1 MAQPTYPRWLSGF
14 IPLAAVLVALVV
26 AFVARTRVETGQ
38 LTTTDLEVFW
48 VSGKAVLSGRDPYLF
63 WLPGAHLSL
72 TYPPFAGLLMAPLS
86 LLSLSALRIVWFT
99 GILVALQAIVW
110 LATGWVGVRGT
121 RVRLL
126 LCASAAASVFLVDPL
141 WQELWSGQ
149 VNVFLALLVLA
160 DLCRRDGARGRGIGI
175 GLAAGIKLTP
185 GLFILY
191 LALTRRFREALTAL
205 VTFAATVAAGFLVMP
220 TQAWQYWT
228 HYAWDVPRIYAQPA
242 IVFNQNLRGATA
254 RLLHHDSVLA
264 WALAAAVVA
273 VAGLAVCV
281 ALYRRGMDR
290 EGAVLCGVVALLVS
304 PVSWVYHWVWLVP
317 VLAVLVAGAV
327 RTRSPGWI
335 AAAVVTAAVALI
347 HPYTWIGGFNA
358 TPSGLFLGYRG
369 WWPSWTG
376 FGASPSGLAQQLA
389 GDSLVLVGLLLL
401 AGGAA
406 LALTRRD
413 RSPATATV
421 PAERA
426 SA

>member
-1 MAQPTYPRWLSGF
+1 MAQPPITRTAGHSRWLPGF
-14 IPLAAVLVALVV
+14 VLVALVV
-26 AFVARTRVETGQ
+26 AFIARTRVETGQ

-48 VSGKAVLSGRDPYLF
+48 VSGKAVLAGRDPYLF

-72 TYPPFAGLLMAPLS
+72 VYPPFTGLVLAPLS

-99 GILVALQAIVW
+99 GVLVALQAIVW
-110 LATGWVGVRGT
+110 LATGWVGLRNT
-121 RVRLL
+121 RIRLL
-126 LCASAAASVFLVDPL
+126 LCPLAALAVFLIDPL

-149 VNVFLALLVLA
+149 VNVFLALLVLT
-160 DLCRRDGARGRGIGI
+160 DLCRRDGARGRGIAI

-185 GLFILY
+185 ALFIVY

-205 VTFAATVAAGFLVMP
+205 ITFATTVGAGFLVMP
-220 TQAWQYWT
+220 GQAWRYWT
-228 HYAWDVPRIYAQPA
+228 HYAWDVQRIYAQPG
-242 IVFNQNLRGATA
+242 IVFNQSLRGAVA
-254 RLLHHDSVLA
+254 RLLHHDAVLP
-264 WALAAAVVA
+264 WALTIAVVV

-281 ALYRRGMDR
+281 GLYRRGLDR

-317 VLAVLVAGAV
+317 VLIVLVAGAV

-335 AAAVVTAAVALI
+335 TATVVTAAVAVT

-376 FGASPSGLAQQLA
+376 FTMSPSGLVQQLA
-389 GDSLVLVGLLLL
+389 GDSLVLLGLLLL
-401 AGGAA
+401 AGGAV
-406 LALTRRD
+406 LALSRPQVEAPVPVER
-413 RSPATATV
+413 ATV
-421 PAERA
+421 R
-426 SA
+426 